1 MPTRILIISDPITPP
16 SYAPRVM
23 AMYRYLKE
31 AGQDVVLE
39 AGELRKNTSLWQF
52 VGDKIWQQADREF
65 AKMLIEKYPRGRFDV
80 ILCSTY
86 YYFPLLTAEKLS
98 KVWGIP
104 YVVDLRDIVEQ
115 WGKASYFTTKLP
127 RLGGLEKLLGRW
139 YEQRNLKM
147 RNRVMDGAKA
157 VVTISPWHQQH
168 LQSLTR
174 TPVHL
179 IYNGYDEEELHW
191 EEKKTEVFSIAFI
204 GRFMSLQLRQPH
216 MLLEALGEMIKEGE
230 IDEKEWRLDLYAEAE
245 KEEEVRKLA
254 RQYGAEQ
261 LVVWHAFA
269 PRKELGKI
277 MNESSVLLALGCPPE
292 EGQHGILGTK
302 VFEAIGV
309 EKPLL
314 LVPSDE
320 DSLAKLIRETGIGCA
335 AKDKEEVTVFL
346 REQFAE
352 WKKNGYTRKCIEG
365 KELFSRKHE
374 AQQMLGVIAQS
385 SYGHKGEDT
394 LRTQEDVH
402 RRPHP

>member
-1 MPTRILIISDPITPP
+1 MF
-16 SYAPRVM
+16 
-23 AMYRYLKE
+23 RYLKE

-39 AGELRKNTSLWQF
+39 AGELRKKPSLWQF
-52 VGDKIWQQADREF
+52 IGDKLWQKADREF
-65 AKMLIEKYPRGRFDV
+65 AKMLIAKYPKGRFDV

-98 KVWGIP
+98 QAWGIP

-127 RLGGLEKLLGRW
+127 RLGGLEKVAARW
-139 YEQRNLKM
+139 YEQRNLRM

-179 IYNGYDEEELHW
+179 IYNGYDEEEMRW
-191 EEKKTEVFSIAFI
+191 EERHTEVFSIAFI
-204 GRFMSLQLRQPH
+204 GRIMSLKLRQPH
-216 MLLEALGEMIKEGE
+216 RLLEALGEMIQNGE
-230 IDEKEWRLDLYAEAE
+230 IAADEWRLDIYAEAE
-245 KEEEVRKLA
+245 KEQEVRKLA
-254 RQYGAEQ
+254 QQYGTEQ
-261 LVVWHAFA
+261 LVEWHAFV

-277 MNESSVLLALGCPPE
+277 MAESSVLLALGCPPE

-302 VFEAIGV
+302 VFEAIGA

-320 DSLAKLIRETGIGCA
+320 DSLAELICETGIGCA
-335 AKDKEEVTVFL
+335 ARDKEEVKTFL
-346 REQFAE
+346 REQYAE
-352 WKKNGYTRKCIEG
+352 WKEKECTRRLIEE
-365 KELFSRKHE
+365 KDMFNRKDE
-374 AQQMLGVIAQS
+374 AQQMLNILQ
-385 SYGHKGEDT
+385 
-394 LRTQEDVH
+394 
-402 RRPHP
+402 

>member
-1 MPTRILIISDPITPP
+1 MRILFLSDPIAPP

-23 AMYRYLKE
+23 SMFRYLKE

-39 AGELRKNTSLWQF
+39 AGELRKETSLWQF
-52 VGDKIWQQADREF
+52 VGDKLWQQADREF
-65 AKMLIEKYPRGRFDV
+65 AKMLIEKYPKGRFDV

-86 YYFPLLTAEKLS
+86 YYFPLLATEKLS
-98 KVWGIP
+98 KAWGIP
-104 YVVDLRDIVEQ
+104 YVLDFRDIVEQ

-127 RLGGLEKLLGRW
+127 RLGGLEKFIAHW

-147 RNRVMDGAKA
+147 RNRVMNGAKA
-157 VVTISPWHQQH
+157 IVTISPWHQQH
-168 LQSLTR
+168 LQSLTP
-174 TPVHL
+174 THVNL

-191 EEKKTEVFSIAFI
+191 EPKKTEVFSLAFI
-204 GRFMSLQLRQPH
+204 GRIMSLKLRQPH

-230 IDEKEWRLDLYAEAE
+230 VDEKEWRLDMYAEAE
-245 KEEEVRKLA
+245 KEEEVRALA
-254 RQYGAEQ
+254 RQYDAENIIK
-261 LVVWHAFA
+261 WHAFV
-269 PRKELGKI
+269 PREELSHI
-277 MNESSVLLALGCPPE
+277 MAESSVLLALGCPPE

-335 AKDKEEVTVFL
+335 AKYKEEVKAFL

-352 WKKNGYTRKCIEG
+352 WKEKGHTRMCIEK
-365 KELFSRKHE
+365 KEMFSRKNE
-374 AQQMLGVIAQS
+374 AQQML
-385 SYGHKGEDT
+385 DT
-394 LRTQEDVH
+394 LL
-402 RRPHP
+402 

>member
-1 MPTRILIISDPITPP
+1 MF
-16 SYAPRVM
+16 
-23 AMYRYLKE
+23 RYLKE

-39 AGELRKNTSLWQF
+39 AGELRKKPTIWQF
-52 VGDKIWQQADREF
+52 IGDKLWQQADREF
-65 AKMLIEKYPRGRFDV
+65 AKSLKKKYSKGRFDV

-98 KVWGIP
+98 KAWDIP

-115 WGKASYFTTKLP
+115 WGKVSYFTTKLP
-127 RLGGLEKLLGRW
+127 QLGGLENVLAHW
-139 YEQRNLKM
+139 YEQRNLSM
-147 RNRVMDGAKA
+147 RNRIMDGAKA

-179 IYNGYDEEELHW
+179 IYNGYDEEEMHFEPKL
-191 EEKKTEVFSIAFI
+191 TDVFSIAFI

-216 MLLEALGEMIKEGE
+216 LLLEALGEMLKERE
-230 IDEKEWRLDLYAEAE
+230 IDTKEWQLDLYAEAE
-245 KEEEVRKLA
+245 KEEEVRALA

-261 LVVWHAFA
+261 LVAWHAFV

-277 MNESSVLLALGCPPE
+277 MAESSVLLALGCPPQ

-302 VFEAIGV
+302 VFEAIGA

-320 DSLAKLIRETGIGCA
+320 DSLAELIRETGIGCA
-335 AKDKEEVTVFL
+335 AKNKEGVKSFL
-346 REQFAE
+346 QKQHAE
-352 WKKNGYTRKCIEG
+352 WKEKGYTRQAIIG
-365 KELFSRKHE
+365 KEQYSRQVQ
-374 AQQMLGVIAQS
+374 AQNIEQIILS
-385 SYGHKGEDT
+385 
-394 LRTQEDVH
+394 
-402 RRPHP
+402 

>member
-1 MPTRILIISDPITPP
+1 MLTRILIISDPIAPP

-39 AGELRKNTSLWQF
+39 AGKLRVKPSPWQF
-52 VGDKIWQQADREF
+52 VGDKLWQQADREF
-65 AKMLIEKYPRGRFDV
+65 AKMLIEKYPKGRFDV

-86 YYFPLLTAEKLS
+86 YYFPLLTTEKLS
-98 KVWGIP
+98 NAWDIP

-127 RLGGLEKLLGRW
+127 RLGGLEKVFAHW

-168 LQSLTR
+168 LQSITH
-174 TPVHL
+174 THVDL

-191 EEKKTEVFSIAFI
+191 EERQTEVFSIAFV
-204 GRFMSLQLRQPH
+204 GRFLSLQLRQPH
-216 MLLEALGEMIKEGE
+216 MLLEALGEMLQAGE
-230 IDEKEWRLDLYAEAE
+230 IEPKEWRLDLYAEAE
-245 KEEEVRKLA
+245 KEKDVRKLA
-254 RQYGAEQ
+254 QQYGAEQ
-261 LVVWHAFA
+261 LIAWHAFV
-269 PRKELGKI
+269 PRKKLGMI
-277 MNESSVLLALGCPPE
+277 MAESSVLLALGCPPE

-320 DSLAKLIRETGIGCA
+320 DSLAELIRKTGIGCA
-335 AKDKEEVTVFL
+335 AKDKEEVKTFL
-346 REQFAE
+346 RKQHAE
-352 WKKNGYTRKCIEG
+352 WKKKGYTRTCIEK
-365 KELFSRKHE
+365 KEMFSRKNE
-374 AQQMLGVIAQS
+374 AQQML
-385 SYGHKGEDT
+385 DT
-394 LRTQEDVH
+394 LLL
-402 RRPHP
+402 